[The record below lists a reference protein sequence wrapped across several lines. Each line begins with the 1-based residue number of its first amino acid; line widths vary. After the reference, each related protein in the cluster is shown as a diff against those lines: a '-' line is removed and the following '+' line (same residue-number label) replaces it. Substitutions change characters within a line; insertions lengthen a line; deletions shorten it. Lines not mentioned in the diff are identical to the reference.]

1 MTGPAPKVPVIHL
14 VDDDAAFR
22 DSTAFLL
29 DSIGLQARVYVDA
42 QSFLQS
48 TPSGHGCII
57 LDLAMP
63 GLSGLDL
70 QGVLA
75 ERGFQMPIVFLTGH
89 GDLRSGVRAM
99 RAGAEDF
106 LTKPVEAEE
115 LLEAVRRAL
124 ARDLVESR
132 AREDLADLRQRVA
145 RLSDRE
151 TEILQHVARGQ
162 LNKQI
167 AGDLGIALQ
176 TVKFHR
182 GNVMT
187 KLDARS
193 LSELIRIAQRTGI
206 IPR

>member
-1 MTGPAPKVPVIHL
+1 MTPRVAEPVIHII
-14 VDDDAAFR
+14 DDDAAFR
-22 DSTAFLL
+22 ASTVFLL
-29 DSIGLQARVYVDA
+29 DSVGLRSQVYVDGQA
-42 QSFLQS
+42 FLQS
-48 TPSGHGCII
+48 PPEGHGCII

-63 GLSGLDL
+63 GLSGLEL
-70 QGVLA
+70 QSVLA
-75 ERGFQMPIVFLTGH
+75 ERGLAMPIVFLTGH
-89 GDLRSGVRAM
+89 GDLRSGVRAI

-124 ARDLVESR
+124 ARDLVERR
-132 AREDLADLRQRVA
+132 AREDLAALRQRVA
-145 RLSDRE
+145 RLTDRE
-151 TEILQHVARGQ
+151 TEILRHVAHGP

-182 GNVMT
+182 GNIMT

-193 LSELIRIAQRTGI
+193 LSDLVRMAQRTGI
-206 IPR
+206 IAV